1 VSYGDTSRPVLD
13 RMQQR
18 ALVVGAAA
26 LVACA
31 IGGWRAPEQFFR
43 SWLVGFLF
51 WAGVALG
58 GFAMLMLH
66 HMVGGGWGFVIRR
79 LLEAATRTFPVLALL
94 FLPVVFGVYRLYEW
108 SQADV
113 VAADAALSEKGA
125 YLNLPFFYARAVFYF
140 ATWLL
145 VAWVLNRWSAEQDR
159 TGGAGITR
167 RLQLLS
173 GPGLLLY
180 GLTATF
186 ASVDWVMSLEPHWFS
201 TVYGLMFIVGQ
212 GLSALAFVIL
222 LVMTLGKS
230 QPLAGVL
237 RPQHYHDLGNLTF
250 AFTLLWAYIG
260 FSQFLIVWSGNL
272 PEENVWYLHRFQGGW
287 EVVAIFLLA
296 FHFAVPFL
304 LLLSRRT
311 KRNIQ
316 VLAGVA
322 VWILLMRYFDLY
334 WLVKPAFE
342 NARTLEPHWLDLA
355 AAAGIGGVWLWEFV
369 RQVKNRPLLPVGDAR
384 MAEAFEHATQ
394 H

>member
-1 VSYGDTSRPVLD
+1 
-13 RMQQR
+13 
-18 ALVVGAAA
+18 
-26 LVACA
+26 
-31 IGGWRAPEQFFR
+31 
-43 SWLVGFLF
+43 
-51 WAGVALG
+51 
-58 GFAMLMLH
+58 
-66 HMVGGGWGFVIRR
+66 
-79 LLEAATRTFPVLALL
+79 
-94 FLPVVFGVYRLYEW
+94 
-108 SQADV
+108 
-113 VAADAALSEKGA
+113 
-125 YLNLPFFYARAVFYF
+125 
-140 ATWLL
+140 
-145 VAWVLNRWSAEQDR
+145 
-159 TGGAGITR
+159 
-167 RLQLLS
+167 
-173 GPGLLLY
+173 
-180 GLTATF
+180 
-186 ASVDWVMSLEPHWFS
+186 MSLEPHWFS